1 MSVQITAV
9 VIFEGIYMDFDL
21 RTTDSAYSFV
31 LDTLGIT
38 GEQFIDEYIIACDRD
53 YERLWEKY
61 YRQLK
66 HIDASKIRVWA
77 FHITGSLDH
86 CQSIMHE
93 GLRNL
98 HHALSSGSKMADV
111 FQKYGL
117 EFDVGNKVMYFNG
130 IAYDVDYQKY
140 RNRCN
145 LYGKD
150 ELLSRIAH
158 RLCKDFCVNGFM
170 CNDDFRSYGFDICIR
185 PEFIL
190 DLVNM
195 FPELSEL
202 DLEWRRCSTSYKVN
216 FFAYLDQLERYN
228 FDLDEYRDP
237 PYARWD
243 DLDDNDKAI
252 KWMIGRAIDRAF
264 DELGDTYLY
273 VRSNF
278 YIPAEQI
285 DDCER
290 I

>member
-1 MSVQITAV
+1 
-9 VIFEGIYMDFDL
+9 MDFDL

-38 GEQFIDEYIIACDRD
+38 GEQFADEYIIDCDRD
-53 YERLWEKY
+53 YEQLWEKH

-66 HIDASKIRVWA
+66 HIDVSKIRVWA

-86 CQSIMHE
+86 CQSIMRE

-98 HHALSSGSKMADV
+98 HHALSSGNKMADV
-111 FQKYGL
+111 FRKYGL

-170 CNDDFRSYGFDICIR
+170 CNDDFRSYSFDVNIR

-228 FDLDEYRDP
+228 FELDEYRDP

-285 DDCER
+285 ADCER

>member
-1 MSVQITAV
+1 
-9 VIFEGIYMDFDL
+9 MDFDL

-38 GEQFIDEYIIACDRD
+38 GEQFIDEYIVECDRD
-53 YERLWEKY
+53 YERLWEKH

-66 HIDASKIRVWA
+66 HIDARKVRVWA

-86 CQSIMHE
+86 CQSIMRE

-98 HHALSSGSKMADV
+98 HHALSAGSKMADV
-111 FQKYGL
+111 FRKYGL
-117 EFDVGNKVMYFNG
+117 EFDVDNKVMYFHG
-130 IAYDVDYQKY
+130 IAYDVDYEKY

-150 ELLSRIAH
+150 ELLSSIAY

-170 CNDDFRSYGFDICIR
+170 CNDDFRSYGFDVYIR

-195 FPELSEL
+195 FPELAEL
-202 DLEWRRCSTSYKVN
+202 DLEWRRRSTSYKVN

-237 PYARWD
+237 PYAMWD

-252 KWMIGRAIDRAF
+252 KWMLGRAIYRAF
-264 DELGDTYLY
+264 DELSDTYLY

-285 DDCER
+285 ADCER

>member
-1 MSVQITAV
+1 
-9 VIFEGIYMDFDL
+9 
-21 RTTDSAYSFV
+21 
-31 LDTLGIT
+31 
-38 GEQFIDEYIIACDRD
+38 
-53 YERLWEKY
+53 
-61 YRQLK
+61 
-66 HIDASKIRVWA
+66 
-77 FHITGSLDH
+77 
-86 CQSIMHE
+86 
-93 GLRNL
+93 
-98 HHALSSGSKMADV
+98 
-111 FQKYGL
+111 
-117 EFDVGNKVMYFNG
+117 
-130 IAYDVDYQKY
+130 
-140 RNRCN
+140 
-145 LYGKD
+145 
-150 ELLSRIAH
+150 
-158 RLCKDFCVNGFM
+158 
-170 CNDDFRSYGFDICIR
+170 
-185 PEFIL
+185 
-190 DLVNM
+190 M

>member
-1 MSVQITAV
+1 MSVQITAI

-38 GEQFIDEYIIACDRD
+38 GEQFIDEYIIECDRD

-170 CNDDFRSYGFDICIR
+170 CNDDFRSYGFDVFIR

-216 FFAYLDQLERYN
+216 FFASLYHTLRDKKRTPNRKSCPVSAITEIKNRRERNRSRRLDL
-228 FDLDEYRDP
+228 
-237 PYARWD
+237 ATV
-243 DLDDNDKAI
+243 DNN
-252 KWMIGRAIDRAF
+252 
-264 DELGDTYLY
+264 DTVSQGFKRFHLKMK
-273 VRSNF
+273 
-278 YIPAEQI
+278 P
-285 DDCER
+285 
-290 I
+290 